1 MENFQLYRWQSH
13 STIRKALVQQQQ
25 QQTSQWVLT
34 LVPINLVST
43 RKTKSRCPTLLCI
56 FTLCHS
62 WPGCCFILST
72 GLNFSPDLYIKVMAQ
87 FVFVMFTASV
97 LQLLWISHWRSPSY
111 SVLILDITVSLWEIS
126 QFVFIIQLQ
135 IHFKYNHNQHLK
147 YHNCCTIRSPPSI
160 FF

>member
-62 WPGCCFILST
+62 WPGCYFIQST
-72 GLNFSPDLYIKVMAQ
+72 GLNFSPDLYITVMAK
-87 FVFVMFTASV
+87 FVFVI
-97 LQLLWISHWRSPSY
+97 LQLQCYNCFEFPTGEAR
-111 SVLILDITVSLWEIS
+111 VILFWFWTSLS
-126 QFVFIIQLQ
+126 AFGRFLNLCSLSN
-135 IHFKYNHNQHLK
+135 FKYISN
-147 YHNCCTIRSPPSI
+147 TII
-160 FF
+160 TNI

>member
-97 LQLLWISHWRSPSY
+97 LQLLWISHWRSPSR
-111 SVLILDITVSLWEIS
+111 VILFWFWTSLS
-126 QFVFIIQLQ
+126 AFGRFLNLCSLSN
-135 IHFKYNHNQHLK
+135 FKYISN
-147 YHNCCTIRSPPSI
+147 TII
-160 FF
+160 TNI